1 MAKQRPNHKDNPFK
15 ENRLLHEMVD
25 ELNAFLLF
33 ARHQWYYIVLV
44 VIAIGFGIYYL
55 RPLPPSE
62 IRIARGQANS
72 TIELEA
78 QNFKRVLKEHGI
90 EAELI
95 DSKGTLDS
103 LKELEDGI
111 VDVAL
116 TQSGLPIKPN
126 LDIVSLGSVGYQAF
140 WFFYTGPEVQSDDVF
155 KSFENKRI
163 YINRVGSGTNFM
175 VQTLLALSPK
185 IRSTSVRLVDNL
197 SPKEAVDAL
206 TNHQIDGMFL
216 LAGYDS
222 KNVQALLANPQV
234 HILNFP
240 VANALAYKIRG
251 VDAVTLPKGIYS
263 ISPPRPSQDIK
274 MIAASTTL
282 LVKKDLHPE
291 IQYLLLQASKASY
304 EANDV
309 AFDRPGGFPAFI
321 EKGVPHSEIADKYY
335 EKGPPSLA
343 NRVPFWLAS
352 FLEYAWIT
360 LIALAAIIYPI
371 MQFRP
376 NYRAYIYEMYSDRLY
391 NEIFAVSNKI
401 EDATKLVQIQACF
414 KEIDI
419 LNKKVYEVWVPM
431 GMKDTHANML
441 NAMAVLSSQAK
452 NKEQLIQQGK
462 L

>member
-1 MAKQRPNHKDNPFK
+1 MAKQRPDQKDNPFK
-15 ENRLLHEMVD
+15 ENRLLHEMQD
-25 ELNAFLLF
+25 ELSAFLLF

-62 IRIARGQANS
+62 IRIASGQANS

-78 QNFKRVLKEHGI
+78 KNFKAVLKEHGI
-90 EAELI
+90 EAVLVE
-95 DSKGTLDS
+95 SKGTLDS
-103 LKELEDGI
+103 LKELEDGL

-140 WFFYTGPEVQSDDVF
+140 WFFYTGPEVHGDDVPKF
-155 KSFENKRI
+155 FENKRI
-163 YINRVGSGTNFM
+163 YVNRIGSGTRFM
-175 VQTLLALSPK
+175 VQNLLALSPK
-185 IRSTSVRLVDNL
+185 MRSTSVQLVENL
-197 SPKEAVDAL
+197 SPIEAVDAL
-206 TNHQIDGMFL
+206 KNHRIDGMFL

-222 KNVQALLANPQV
+222 KNVQSLLADPQV
-234 HILNFP
+234 RILNFP
-240 VANALAYKIRG
+240 VADALAFKIKG

-263 ISPPRPSQDIK
+263 ISPPRPAQDIK
-274 MIAASTTL
+274 MIAAATTL

-291 IQYLLLQASKASY
+291 IQYLLLQASKSSY

-309 AFDRPGGFPAFI
+309 AFDRPGGFPAFT

-335 EKGPPSLA
+335 EKGPPALS

-391 NEIFAVSNKI
+391 NEIFDLSGKI
-401 EDATKLVQIQACF
+401 EAATSLDQIQACF
-414 KEIDI
+414 KEIDVM
-419 LNKKVYEVWVPM
+419 NKKVFEVWVPM

-441 NAMAVLSSQAK
+441 NAMAVLVSQAK
-452 NKEQLIQQGK
+452 NKELMIQQS
-462 L
+462 